1 MLKWAAV
8 MLGSNNPDKLAE
20 FYKKVFGD
28 PMWEQGGYTGF
39 NTGDTGLMVGPHD
52 KVTGPAKEPER
63 VIMNFATEDVPGEFE
78 RLKGLGA
85 TVIQEPYKPQEDSEM
100 VIATLA
106 DPDGNYFQIAPPWE
120 G

>member
-8 MLGSNNPDKLAE
+8 MLGSDNPDKLAE